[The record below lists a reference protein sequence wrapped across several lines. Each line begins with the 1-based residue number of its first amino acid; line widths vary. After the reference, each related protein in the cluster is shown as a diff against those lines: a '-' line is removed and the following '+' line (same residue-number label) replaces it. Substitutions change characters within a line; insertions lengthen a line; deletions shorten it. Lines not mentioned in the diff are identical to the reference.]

1 MMLRRL
7 LLLLFS
13 LLIASTACA
22 AELVVAVRN
31 DSEIGTL
38 SKNEVIDIFLGRFR
52 QLPSGQRAEP
62 LDQAKQ
68 SPERQAFYHV
78 LINKTSAEIDAYW
91 ARLLFTGRVT
101 PPRVMDSQEHMM
113 DELIRNAR
121 AIGYIDRTKVDR
133 RLRIVF
139 EAATQ

>member
-1 MMLRRL
+1 MIRRL
-7 LLLLFS
+7 LFLLLVLTMTS
-13 LLIASTACA
+13 RLCA
-22 AELVVAVRN
+22 AELVVAVRS

-62 LDQAKQ
+62 LDQAMQ
-68 SPERQAFYHV
+68 SPERQAFYHA
-78 LINKTSAEIDAYW
+78 LINKTSAEINAYW

-101 PPRVMDSQEHMM
+101 PPKAMDSQDKMLE
-113 DELIRNAR
+113 ELIHNPR
-121 AIGYIDRTKVDR
+121 AIGYLERTKIDR

-139 EAATQ
+139 ETMTP